1 MQETRKVSFKQEE
14 IHVSSASSEMT
25 SATKTM
31 QETQVQEQVEQQGK
45 IIETKFQYVLHVFAL
60 CRFRSSS
67 GNF

>member
-45 IIETKFQYVLHVFAL
+45 IETRFQYVLHVFAL

>member
-45 IIETKFQYVLHVFAL
+45 IHRNKISVCFTCICSVQV
-60 CRFRSSS
+60 
-67 GNF
+67 